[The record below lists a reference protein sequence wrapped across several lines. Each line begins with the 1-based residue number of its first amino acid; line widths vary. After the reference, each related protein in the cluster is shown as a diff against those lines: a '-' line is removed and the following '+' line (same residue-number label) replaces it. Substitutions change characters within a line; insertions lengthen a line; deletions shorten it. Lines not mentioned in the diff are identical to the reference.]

1 MGEWTPAFKEG
12 GVQEKS
18 NYRPSRPITSL
29 IAVDK
34 ALNSFLVNK
43 LLNTLTQFYIHVQ
56 EETLLRDNLTEYGLE
71 TSHRQK
77 RVGVHS
83 LNGYEQGF

>member
-1 MGEWTPAFKEG
+1 MSEAEDDTNHQLRMFWDVDTFGIRVDETPMYCHSE
-12 GVQEKS
+12 Q
-18 NYRPSRPITSL
+18 RPILYSRST
-29 IAVDK
+29 AYRK
-34 ALNSFLVNK
+34 K
-43 LLNTLTQFYIHVQ
+43 H
-56 EETLLRDNLTEYGLE
+56 NLTEYVVGLE

>member
-1 MGEWTPAFKEG
+1 MGEWTPAFKKG

-43 LLNTLTQFYIHVQ
+43 LLNTLTQFYIH
-56 EETLLRDNLTEYGLE
+56 EARRTGRNTLA
-71 TSHRQK
+71 RQP
-77 RVGVHS
+77 
-83 LNGYEQGF
+83 Y